1 MIKLLNLVT
10 VFSLLAGLSMAP
22 SAVVADHT
30 PQHTV
35 CQSVNQV
42 GPDCEAA
49 DKDSLLGPNGLVTK
63 IVQTLTLV
71 VGSIALIMLV
81 IAAIMYATSSGNP
94 ERAKTAWQTI
104 LYAIIGIIIALL
116 AQLIVAFVLR
126 KVK

>member
-1 MIKLLNLVT
+1 MTKLRNLT
-10 VFSLLAGLSMAP
+10 AIFTLLAGISMAP
-22 SAVVADHT
+22 ALVLANHT

-42 GPDCEAA
+42 GPDCETAN
-49 DKDSLLGPNGLVTK
+49 KDSLLGANGLITK

-71 VGSIALIMLV
+71 VGAVALIMIV
-81 IAAIMYATSSGNP
+81 IGAIMYATSSGNP

-116 AQLIVAFVLR
+116 AQLIVAFVLKR
-126 KVK
+126 VK